1 MHRCIADRFYL
12 ACRQTTGVKEDIC
25 MSVKTTGFTVKDAA
39 TIGIFCA
46 IIFVVFMAYSMLT
59 GAFMFYTMLFNA
71 AGAAVIL
78 APFYVYMCMKVG
90 KHGPALC
97 IRYTEPSDSSSVTA
111 WRTVMRLVP

>member
-1 MHRCIADRFYL
+1 
-12 ACRQTTGVKEDIC
+12 

-90 KHGPALC
+90 KHGPAL
-97 IRYTEPSDSSSVTA
+97 VLNL
-111 WRTVMRLVP
+111 M